1 MGPSGREGTP
11 PPKKRQPLN
20 RPRLPPAAFRLCSVS
35 TSNSRRHRKELPV
48 TRPTAAD
55 PQAVPQ
61 SQPLTFVP
69 VGHLLAAGKVQ
80 AHQGAEAEEEGEV
93 EHEEEVLHDREAP
106 ATRRP
111 PRAASARSR
120 VPAPACRPL
129 RLAGR
134 CQVSPRA
141 LRLPLP
147 RGSSAAGTGKTRPG
161 LTTGTQAPGQA
172 GLGAPV
178 TRSASALGYSLRA
191 SSQTPGSPSRPPAS
205 APVPG

>member
-1 MGPSGREGTP
+1 M
-11 PPKKRQPLN
+11 
-20 RPRLPPAAFRLCSVS
+20 
-35 TSNSRRHRKELPV
+35 
-48 TRPTAAD
+48 TA
-55 PQAVPQ
+55 
-61 SQPLTFVP
+61 
-69 VGHLLAAGKVQ
+69 
-80 AHQGAEAEEEGEV
+80 
-93 EHEEEVLHDREAP
+93 
-106 ATRRP
+106 RP
-111 PRAASARSR
+111 PRPAGPRVLRQPEAAS
-120 VPAPACRPL
+120 PAPACRPL

-147 RGSSAAGTGKTRPG
+147 RGSSAAGAGKTHPG